1 MPIFSLQSDWT
12 FLKFL
17 MILQI
22 QGTDSLD
29 YMKKEEFHSFA
40 AREIVNFLITG
51 NEIERLTEL
60 MNKLKEVDSLLLEEI
75 DSFKEEEWQ
84 HSKGTVTRKI
94 FDQVGILT
102 PDSLNLLALIRI
114 QSDHFQGSYKLLA
127 EMWDELEKLKDENE
141 ETFAKIKNNA
151 LSSIST
157 SLDELEK
164 LVISKNEKQSEAKK
178 ISEQNIEDYRKTN
191 CKLIEK
197 KLKKEKITESELDVE
212 IQNKLAKLR
221 TETLNQTEIDEI
233 KKNVSDNI
241 KLKKAEKEL
250 NDLLESCQKKLSL
263 KEKKTL
269 LRKINFFAKKN
280 NPFYQQ
286 VYQKRKEEIEKLI
299 KKLESDNHTQQISS
313 PNDSFSLAAKSMIG
327 GYLLL
332 TIVIVL
338 KKMPKLR
345 N

>member
-1 MPIFSLQSDWT
+1 
-12 FLKFL
+12 
-17 MILQI
+17 
-22 QGTDSLD
+22 
-29 YMKKEEFHSFA
+29 MKTSTEFHSSVA
-40 AREIVNFLITG
+40 KEIVNLLITE
-51 NEIERLTEL
+51 NERERLIEL
-60 MNKLKEVDSLLLEEI
+60 MNKLKETDPLLLEEV

-84 HSKGTVTRKI
+84 NSKGTVTRKI

-102 PDSLNLLALIRI
+102 SDSLNLLALIKI

-127 EMWDELEKLKDENE
+127 EMWDELEKLKDVEKE
-141 ETFAKIKNNA
+141 QKRCKKIKNNA
-151 LSSIST
+151 LSAIST

-164 LVISKNEKQSEAKK
+164 LVISKNEKQSEEKK
-178 ISEQNIEDYRKTN
+178 ISDQNIEDYRKTN

-197 KLKKEKITESELDVE
+197 ELKKEKITENELDFE
-212 IQNKLAKLR
+212 IQNKLTKLR
-221 TETLNQTEIDEI
+221 TETLNQAEIDEI
-233 KKNVSDNI
+233 KKIVSDSI

-263 KEKKTL
+263 KEKKIL

-286 VYQKRKEEIEKLI
+286 VYQKRKEEVEKLI
-299 KKLESDNHTQQISS
+299 KRLESDNHTQQPSS
-313 PNDSFSLAAKSMIG
+313 SNDSFSLAAKSMIG

-332 TIVIVL
+332 TIIIGF

-345 N
+345 S